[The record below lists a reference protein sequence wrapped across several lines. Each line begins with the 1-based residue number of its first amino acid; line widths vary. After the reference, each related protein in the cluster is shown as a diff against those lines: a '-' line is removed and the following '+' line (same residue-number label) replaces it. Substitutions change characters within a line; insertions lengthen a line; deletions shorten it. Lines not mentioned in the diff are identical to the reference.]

1 VLAPPL
7 SRAAVRRASIGRR
20 SAPRAQPA
28 RSPRR
33 GGGATVSP
41 QPEGTPSRGRRAA
54 RRPRTPYNGLCAAL
68 VRPRREGAMSSGCRC
83 PVTHRRV
90 PSTCGRAPTTP
101 VSGFPVGG
109 LPIALLTCWNET
121 RRCVAQGAPWTEN
134 LAEAR
139 RVAPSG
145 GIRSEHEDPP
155 SRRSEPDSGK
165 YSIHLEIGRGCAS
178 PCPRPAVTSR
188 LRGW

>member
-1 VLAPPL
+1 MLAPPL
-7 SRAAVRRASIGRR
+7 SRAAAPPREHRAPLGPQGTTSPVPAVGRWR
-20 SAPRAQPA
+20 NREPR
-28 RSPRR
+28 
-33 GGGATVSP
+33 
-41 QPEGTPSRGRRAA
+41 PEGTPSRGGRAA
-54 RRPRTPYNGLCAAL
+54 RRPRTRYNGLCAAL